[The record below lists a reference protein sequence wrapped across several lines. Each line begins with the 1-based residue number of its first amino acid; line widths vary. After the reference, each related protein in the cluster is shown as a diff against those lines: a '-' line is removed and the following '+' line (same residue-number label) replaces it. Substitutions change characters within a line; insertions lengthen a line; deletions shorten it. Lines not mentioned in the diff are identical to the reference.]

1 MVQKMTQLLKNCKV
15 HGLVERY
22 ADGRCR
28 ECLNARQRKKYARL
42 KALYKQRRDAR
53 MQDPAYRK
61 RQADT
66 QRKSIWKRKKYPEP
80 TRPAPVIC
88 ECCGMSPKKK
98 SLALDHDHKTGKF
111 RGWLCSECNF
121 GIGKLGDSLDGLER
135 ARLYL
140 LRAEFT

>member
-1 MVQKMTQLLKNCKV
+1 MKLPLMRTCKT
-15 HGLVERY
+15 HGVVERY
-22 ADGRCR
+22 KDGKCKKCCSERSR
-28 ECLNARQRKKYARL
+28 NKYAR
-42 KALYKQRRDAR
+42 KKGIYKQRLDAR
-53 MQDPAYRK
+53 MQDPAYRV

-66 QRKSIWKRKKYPEP
+66 ARRSAWKRLKLPKP
-80 TRPAPVIC
+80 TREPPVIC
-88 ECCGMSPKKK
+88 ECCGLAPTTKKR
-98 SLALDHDHKTGKF
+98 LALDHDHTTGKF

>member
-1 MVQKMTQLLKNCKV
+1 MKTCKKC
-15 HGLVERY
+15 GTTERY
-22 ADGRCR
+22 NDGHCKECR
-28 ECLNARQRKKYARL
+28 KDQLRKRYVRKKVV
-42 KALYKQRRDAR
+42 YKGRRDVR
-53 MQDPAYRK
+53 MQDPSYRL

-66 QRKSIWKRKKYPEP
+66 ARRSAWTRLKLPKP
-80 TRPAPVIC
+80 TREPPVIC
-88 ECCGMSPKKK
+88 ECCGLAPTKKR
-98 SLALDHDHKTGKF
+98 LALDHDHKTGKF